1 MDMRK
6 YMTFEAVLERYEGM
20 DPNTR
25 TSKFGDPED
34 IKVFKYGKDIFIR
47 GNTSATTVTAQ
58 VYLSVTEIK
67 VKDRLDGQVVKSVN
81 HYPESWNSSK
91 ILYEALTWED

>member
-1 MDMRK
+1 MDMKK

-25 TSKFGDPED
+25 TSKFGE
-34 IKVFKYGKDIFIR
+34 VFKYGKDIFIR